1 MRIRKPASSRPR
13 GRPPKEGVTM
23 HQIAIRLP
31 EPMLEAIDGLTTGRL
46 DQPDRSTTIRELIAE
61 AIEARKRVKK

>member
-1 MRIRKPASSRPR
+1 
-13 GRPPKEGVTM
+13 M

>member
-1 MRIRKPASSRPR
+1 
-13 GRPPKEGVTM
+13 M

-31 EPMLEAIDGLTTGRL
+31 QAMLEAIDGLSNGRL

-61 AIEARKRVKK
+61 AIEARKRAKK